1 MWLLFSNLQTET
13 RIEHSVVILSPH
25 SRILRSSTRR
35 VPSYETKAPFLCPQQ
50 SVIRLYPEIDVYSPL
65 HHHTLLLKRTTGR
78 LISHLLQGFSSCL
91 LPWDYP
97 AGSLYL
103 SSTQYLRGTHG
114 TYPSQPLDLLMLF
127 GTDWQQCPS
136 FYHFLALRYKNSHQH
151 PVLTLTHSVR
161 VLTFKEEN
169 TRHTDKVSSL
179 LKTKGK

>member
-25 SRILRSSTRR
+25 CYILRSSTRR

-50 SVIRLYPEIDVYSPL
+50 SVIRLCPETGVYSPL
-65 HHHTLLLKRTTGR
+65 HHHTLLLKSTTGR

-91 LPWDYP
+91 LPWDSP

-103 SSTQYLRGTHG
+103 SSTQYLQGTHG

-127 GTDWQQCPS
+127 GTDWHECPS
-136 FYHFLALRYKNSHQH
+136 FYHFLPSGTTIPISTLYLLSHTQ
-151 PVLTLTHSVR
+151 SVFFLSKKR
-161 VLTFKEEN
+161 TRDPQSFTF
-169 TRHTDKVSSL
+169 T
-179 LKTKGK
+179 